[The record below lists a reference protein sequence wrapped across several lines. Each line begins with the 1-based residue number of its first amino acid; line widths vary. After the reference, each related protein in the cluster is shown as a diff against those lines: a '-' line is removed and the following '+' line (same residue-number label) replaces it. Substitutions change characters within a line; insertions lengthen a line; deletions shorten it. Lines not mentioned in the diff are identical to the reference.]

1 MLRPLPG
8 LSEFDY
14 SRCRDVREVPAAS
27 AAAGLPDQVSL
38 NQRRLKTMRILLLFL
53 GFLSAI
59 LIVGQLVMGLLILGG
74 QTTMVKAHQHSG
86 FLTVAVTLIYITWS
100 VIAIAS
106 SPRQTDA

>member
-1 MLRPLPG
+1 LTPG
-8 LSEFDY
+8 FDY
-14 SRCRDVREVPAAS
+14 SRCRDVREDPAAP
-27 AAAGLPDQVSL
+27 AAVGLPDPVLS

-86 FLTVAVTLIYITWS
+86 FLTVAVTLTYIMLS
-100 VIAIAS
+100 MFAIAS
-106 SPRQTDA
+106 SARRSNV